1 MTRHRTLIRLSAAL
15 AGVALVWACGGDS
28 PTVPPTPEPARPT
41 TVTVSPSTA
50 ELTALGATVQLSA
63 EVRDQNARVMAGAT
77 VTWSSGDTSV
87 ATVDASGLVTAV
99 GNGTA
104 TITASAGSASGSA
117 VVTVTQ
123 AVATVGVSPSTAD
136 LTALGATVQL
146 TAEAFD
152 ANGHAVAETEFSWES
167 SDAAVATV
175 DASGLVTGVAE
186 GVATITASGGLAS
199 GSAVVTVTQPVATVE
214 VSPAAETIALGSTLQ
229 LTAEGFDE
237 NGDAVESVQFSWE
250 SSDVAIA
257 TVDASGLVTG
267 VAVGA
272 ATITASAGSGQGT
285 AEITVMDPD
294 RAALV
299 ALYEATDGP
308 NWVNAENWL
317 TDAPLGDWYGVDTDS
332 SGRVVRLD
340 LAGRWD
346 SDAQEYILHGLSG
359 PIPPELGNLA
369 RLESLRLQ
377 HNQLSGPIPP
387 ELGNLANL
395 EVLDLDRNNLSGPIP
410 PELGRLSSLEVLS
423 IVWNNLS
430 GPIPPELGGLPSLER
445 LSLGRNTFTGSI
457 PSELG
462 NLSNLKTL
470 GLSHGITQPGGLS
483 GPIPPELGNLTNLTW
498 LVLLGNSL
506 SGSIPPELG
515 SLGMLRSLDLRF
527 NGLSG
532 SIPSE
537 FGGLRSVERLL
548 LRANKLT
555 GAIPS
560 SFIGLPLA
568 QLWFDD
574 NPGVCA
580 PGAGVFI
587 DWLQGIEDWQGPLC
601 SAGDRAVLESLYS
614 ATGGSGWLDQ
624 AGWLDGDALATWHGI
639 TVDSLGLVT
648 EIDLAG
654 NGLAGSLVS
663 GLGELAQL
671 TELRI
676 GDNPALSGRMPNSLA
691 ELLPLRV
698 LHYDG
703 TDLCVPVEGVFS
715 SWVSQIPSH
724 QGTGVACAAIS
735 DREILVEFYQV
746 TGGPSWLQDDG
757 WLSEEPLGA
766 WYGVTTNDAGKVTE
780 LSLQNNG
787 LTGPIPPV
795 LRDLANLAH
804 LALSGNHLTG
814 ELPRSLGNL
823 SALRNLDLAANQ
835 LTGTIPPEFGDL
847 VNLRVLSLR
856 SNFDFLASIPPEFG
870 NLVNLRTL
878 NLTGCFGSG
887 SIPPELGNLVNLEY
901 LYLSRV
907 RFSGSIPP
915 ELGRLSNLRVL
926 ALANGNLTGSIPE
939 ELGGLSSLEQLI
951 LNDNGLTGPIPPE
964 LGGLISLQQLLLD
977 DNSLTGSIPPEL
989 GGLTSLMQ
997 LSLGGNE
1004 LSGAIPPQLGGLTG
1018 LEQLFLNDNGL
1029 NASIPPELG
1038 DLSNVEQLYLGEN
1051 NLSGPLPPDLGRLAR
1066 LRELVVTLNPSLS
1079 GPLPVSLSNLGS
1091 LEALQAGGTDLCA
1104 PSDAGFLQWLEA
1116 IPNRRVA
1123 LCRDAPVLAYLTQ
1136 AAQSR
1141 EFAVPLVAG
1150 EEALLRVFPTA
1161 SRANAERIPRV
1172 RASFHLDGA
1181 LVHVADIPG
1190 KAGPIPTEVDESS
1203 LVRSANVLIPAEVVG
1218 PGLELVVEI
1227 DPDGTVDAGLG
1238 VVRRIPETDRLA
1250 LDVRDMPL
1258 FELTLI
1264 PFLWAE
1270 DPDSSILAPIA
1281 AMAADPENHELLQD
1295 TRSLL
1300 PVGQLTVHAHEPVM
1314 TSGPRFRVLDPQTA
1328 AIRVMEGGSGHYM
1341 GMMSPE
1347 SLGYTGGGNAELG
1360 GWSSWAA
1367 MESDVIAHEL
1377 GHNMSLR
1384 HAPCGGTTGLD
1395 PAYPYPY
1402 ASTGVWG
1409 YDFRDEG
1416 RLVSPNLYRD
1426 LMSYCGP
1433 EWVSDYNFDKA
1444 LRFRLA
1450 ARGGAAAASNASANK
1465 SLLLWGSTDST
1476 GTPFLEPAFVVDAPP
1491 NLPPRLA
1498 GEYEITGRTAAGDEL
1513 FSLRFD
1519 LPETADGD
1527 GSSSFAFVLPVRPGW
1542 EGNLAGITLAGP
1554 GGSFTLDGESDHPM
1568 TILRNPSTGQVRGI
1582 LRDLSQAD
1590 AAAALAPQAGPD
1602 SPDVLFSRGI
1612 PDAAAWSR

>member
-1 MTRHRTLIRLSAAL
+1 MLNSRRILVVAAAGLCAAL
-15 AGVALVWACGGDS
+15 WTYACGD
-28 PTVPPTPEPARPT
+28 
-41 TVTVSPSTA
+41 
-50 ELTALGATVQLSA
+50 GATEPPPPA
-63 EVRDQNARVMAGAT
+63 PDPPRPA
-77 VTWSSGDTSV
+77 SV
-87 ATVDASGLVTAV
+87 AV
-99 GNGTA
+99 
-104 TITASAGSASGSA
+104 
-117 VVTVTQ
+117 
-123 AVATVGVSPSTAD
+123 
-136 LTALGATVQL
+136 
-146 TAEAFD
+146 
-152 ANGHAVAETEFSWES
+152 
-167 SDAAVATV
+167 
-175 DASGLVTGVAE
+175 
-186 GVATITASGGLAS
+186 
-199 GSAVVTVTQPVATVE
+199 
-214 VSPAAETIALGSTLQ
+214 
-229 LTAEGFDE
+229 
-237 NGDAVESVQFSWE
+237 
-250 SSDVAIA
+250 
-257 TVDASGLVTG
+257 
-267 VAVGA
+267 
-272 ATITASAGSGQGT
+272 
-285 AEITVMDPD
+285 D

-308 NWVNAENWL
+308 NWVNNENWL
-317 TDAPLGDWYGVDTDS
+317 TGAPLGEWYGVGTDA
-332 SGRVVRLD
+332 SGRVVRLN
-340 LAGRWD
+340 LGGRWD
-346 SDAQEYILHGLSG
+346 SEARDFMLHGLTG
-359 PIPPELGNLA
+359 PIPSELGDLA
-369 RLESLRLQ
+369 RLESLRLE

-387 ELGNLANL
+387 ELGNLVNL
-395 EVLDLDRNNLSGPIP
+395 KTLDLDRNNLSGPIP
-410 PELGRLSSLEVLS
+410 PEFGRLSSLEELS
-423 IVWNNLS
+423 IYFNNLS

-445 LSLGRNTFTGSI
+445 LSLGRNIFTGSI

-462 NLSNLKTL
+462 NLSNLKAL
-470 GLSHGITQPGGLS
+470 DLSHGITQPGGLS
-483 GPIPPELGNLTNLTW
+483 GPIPPELGNLTNLTS
-498 LVLLGNSL
+498 LGLLGNSL

-614 ATGGSGWLDQ
+614 AAGGSGWSDP
-624 AGWLDGDALATWHGI
+624 AGWLGGDALATWHGI

-671 TELRI
+671 TELRV
-676 GDNPALSGRMPNSLA
+676 GDNPALSGRIPNSLA

-735 DREILVEFYQV
+735 DREILMEFYQV

-780 LSLQNNG
+780 LSLRNNG

-804 LALSGNHLTG
+804 LDLSGNHLTG
-814 ELPRSLGNL
+814 ELPRSLGDL
-823 SALRNLDLAANQ
+823 SALSVLNLAGNQ

-878 NLTGCFGSG
+878 DLTGCFGSG

-901 LYLSRV
+901 LYLSSV

-915 ELGRLSNLRVL
+915 ELGRLTNLRVL

-977 DNSLTGSIPPEL
+977 DNSLTGSIPPQL
-989 GGLTSLMQ
+989 GSLTSLMQ

-1051 NLSGPLPPDLGRLAR
+1051 NLSGPLPPELGRLAR

-1181 LVHVADIPG
+1181 LAHVADIPG

-1203 LVRSANVLIPAEVVG
+1203 LVRSANALIPAEVVG

-1238 VVRRIPETDRLA
+1238 VARRIPETGRLA

-1264 PFLWAE
+1264 PFLWAA

-1314 TSGPRFRVLDPQTA
+1314 TSGPRFRVLAPQTE

-1347 SLGYTGGGNAELG
+1347 SLGYTGGGRAELG

-1367 MESDVIAHEL
+1367 MESAVIAHEL

-1384 HAPCGGTTGLD
+1384 HAPCGGSRGLNLD
-1395 PAYPYPY
+1395 PAYPYSY
-1402 ASTGVWG
+1402 ASIGVWG

-1450 ARGGAAAASNASANK
+1450 ARGGAAAASSASANK

-1519 LPETADGD
+1519 LPETADGE

-1542 EGNLAGITLAGP
+1542 EGNLASITLAGP

-1568 TILRNPSTGQVRGI
+1568 EILRNPRNGQVRGI
-1582 LRDLSQAD
+1582 LRDLPAPTQAAMD
-1590 AAAALAPQAGPD
+1590 AAGTVAGTGLE
-1602 SPDVLFSRGI
+1602 VLFSRGI
-1612 PDAAAWSR
+1612 PGAGAWRR

>member
-1 MTRHRTLIRLSAAL
+1 MLNSRRILVVAAAGLCAAL
-15 AGVALVWACGGDS
+15 WTYACGDGATEPPPPAPDPPRPAS
-28 PTVPPTPEPARPT
+28 VAVAPATVQ
-41 TVTVSPSTA
+41 
-50 ELTALGATVQLSA
+50 LTALGATEQLTA
-63 EVRDQNARVMAGAT
+63 EVRDQNGNAMAGAA
-77 VTWSSGDTSV
+77 VSWSSSANAV
-87 ATVDASGLVTAV
+87 ATVSNAGLVTAA
-99 GNGTA
+99 GNGRA
-104 TITASAGSASGSA
+104 TITATAGSASGSA
-117 VVTVTQ
+117 TVTV
-123 AVATVGVSPSTAD
+123 
-136 LTALGATVQL
+136 
-146 TAEAFD
+146 AE
-152 ANGHAVAETEFSWES
+152 N
-167 SDAAVATV
+167 
-175 DASGLVTGVAE
+175 
-186 GVATITASGGLAS
+186 
-199 GSAVVTVTQPVATVE
+199 
-214 VSPAAETIALGSTLQ
+214 
-229 LTAEGFDE
+229 
-237 NGDAVESVQFSWE
+237 
-250 SSDVAIA
+250 
-257 TVDASGLVTG
+257 
-267 VAVGA
+267 
-272 ATITASAGSGQGT
+272 
-285 AEITVMDPD
+285 PD

-308 NWVNAENWL
+308 NWVNNENWL
-317 TDAPLGDWYGVDTDS
+317 TGAPLGEWYGVGTDAS
-332 SGRVVRLD
+332 ERVVRLD
-340 LAGRWD
+340 LGGRWD
-346 SDAQEYILHGLSG
+346 SEARDFMLHGLTG
-359 PIPPELGNLA
+359 LIPSELGDLA
-369 RLESLRLQ
+369 RLESLRLE

-410 PELGRLSSLEVLS
+410 TEFGRLSSLEVLS
-423 IVWNNLS
+423 IEWNNLS
-430 GPIPPELGGLPSLER
+430 GPIPPELGDLPSLER

-462 NLSNLKTL
+462 NLSNLQTL
-470 GLSHGITQPGGLS
+470 DLSHGITQPGGLS
-483 GPIPPELGNLTNLTW
+483 GPIPPELGNLTNLTS
-498 LVLLGNSL
+498 LGLLGNSL

-560 SFIGLPLA
+560 SFVSLPLA

-580 PGAGVFI
+580 PGVGVFI

-614 ATGGSGWLDQ
+614 AAGGSGWSDP
-624 AGWLDGDALATWHGI
+624 AGWLGSDALATWRGI
-639 TVDSLGLVT
+639 TVDLLGLVT

-663 GLGELAQL
+663 GLAELAQL
-671 TELRI
+671 TELRV
-676 GDNPALSGRMPNSLA
+676 GDNHGLSGRLPNSLA

-735 DREILVEFYQV
+735 DREILMEFYQV

-780 LSLQNNG
+780 LSLRNNG

-804 LALSGNHLTG
+804 LDLSGNHLTG
-814 ELPRSLGNL
+814 ELPRSLGDL
-823 SALRNLDLAANQ
+823 SALSVLNLAGNQ
-835 LTGTIPPEFGDL
+835 LTGTIPPELGDL

-856 SNFDFLASIPPEFG
+856 ANFDFSASIPPEFG
-870 NLVNLRTL
+870 NLVNLRIL

-901 LYLSRV
+901 LYLSNV

-977 DNSLTGSIPPEL
+977 DNSLTGSIPPQL
-989 GGLTSLMQ
+989 GSLTSLMQ

-1051 NLSGPLPPDLGRLAR
+1051 NLSGPLPPELGRLAR

-1161 SRANAERIPRV
+1161 SRANAERIPHV

-1181 LVHVADIPG
+1181 LAHVADIPG

-1203 LVRSANVLIPAEVVG
+1203 LARSANALIPAEVVG
-1218 PGLELVVEI
+1218 PGLEMVVEI

-1238 VVRRIPETDRLA
+1238 VARRIPETGRLA

-1264 PFLWAE
+1264 PFLRAE
-1270 DPDSSILAPIA
+1270 DPDLSVLAPIA

-1300 PVGQLTVHAHEPVM
+1300 PVGRLTVRAHEPVM
-1314 TSGPRFRVLDPQTA
+1314 TSGPRFRRLDIWTEA
-1328 AIRVMEGGSGHYM
+1328 VRVMEGGSGHYM

-1347 SLGYTGGGNAELG
+1347 SLGYTGGGLAYLG

-1367 MESDVIAHEL
+1367 MASDVIAHEL

-1384 HAPCGGTTGLD
+1384 HAPCGGSTGLD
-1395 PAYPYPY
+1395 PAYPYSY

-1416 RLVSPNLYRD
+1416 SLVSPNLYRD

-1450 ARGGAAAASNASANK
+1450 ARGGAAAASSASANK

-1491 NLPPRLA
+1491 SLPPRLT

-1542 EGNLAGITLAGP
+1542 EGNLASITLAGP

-1568 TILRNPSTGQVRGI
+1568 EILRNPRNGQVRGI
-1582 LRDLSQAD
+1582 LRDLPAPTQAAMD
-1590 AAAALAPQAGPD
+1590 AAGTVAGTGLE
-1602 SPDVLFSRGI
+1602 VLFSRGI
-1612 PDAAAWSR
+1612 PGAGAWRR